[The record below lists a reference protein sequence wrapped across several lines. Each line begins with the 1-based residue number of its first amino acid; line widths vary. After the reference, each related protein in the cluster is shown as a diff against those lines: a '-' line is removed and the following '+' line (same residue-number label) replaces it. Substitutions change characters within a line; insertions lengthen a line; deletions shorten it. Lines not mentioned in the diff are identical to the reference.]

1 MNPKTKTL
9 AVSLV
14 LILGALT
21 LLGAGCAKKSGSPGA
36 ESNAPKS
43 SGLSSNDEKCI
54 EFTAHTTWMAMLAQ
68 RQDMAAVQVEQQKLE
83 DLKKQYGWGD
93 NYEGLQ
99 NICLAASQ
107 RADFADRLGA
117 RMKELGFTVK

>member
-1 MNPKTKTL
+1 MNSKIKTL
-9 AVSLV
+9 AVGLV
-14 LILGALT
+14 LILGVLT
-21 LLGAGCAKKSGSPGA
+21 LLGAGCAKKGGT
-36 ESNAPKS
+36 PKS

-83 DLKKQYGWGD
+83 ALKKQYGWGD